1 MVSVVVIMRTTSL
14 RHKLTLITISRLAGF
29 VIFSMKKATWVKHE
43 PTTSASLL
51 AARRA
56 TQLRH
61 EDWRPVQKL
70 AGF

>member
-1 MVSVVVIMRTTSL
+1 
-14 RHKLTLITISRLAGF
+14 
-29 VIFSMKKATWVKHE
+29 MKNATWVKHE